1 MNITLDTVEGQTT
14 FYEISAIQ
22 KTDSPR
28 MTYVYSNGTKFLV
41 HISFEE
47 LWEKIKRIKDESAP
61 RP

>member
-41 HISFEE
+41 NISFEE